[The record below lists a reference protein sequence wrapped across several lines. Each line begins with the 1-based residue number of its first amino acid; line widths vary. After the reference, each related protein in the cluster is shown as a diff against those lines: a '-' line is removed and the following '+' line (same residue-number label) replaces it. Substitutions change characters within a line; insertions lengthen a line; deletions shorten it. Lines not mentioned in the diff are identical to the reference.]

1 MTFLRRLR
9 HISLCLGLLWVS
21 GCAAAGARLYKDLQ
35 AEDPAVRI
43 QAVVRAG
50 QIKDQG
56 AVPYLVD
63 RLTDSEVDVRLFAIV
78 SLEKITGQRMG
89 YHIYDPPA
97 KRAEAVD
104 RWRQWLATRHASQAA
119 TSQPEV
125 AQKP

>member
-9 HISLCLGLLWVS
+9 HIFLCLGLFWVS
-21 GCAAAGARLYKDLQ
+21 GCAAGGAALYEDLQ
-35 AEDPAVRI
+35 AEDPSVRI
-43 QAVVRAG
+43 KAAVRAG
-50 QIKDQG
+50 QIKDPG

-89 YHIYDPPA
+89 YHVYDPPA
-97 KRAEAVD
+97 QQAEAVD
-104 RWRQWLATRHASQAA
+104 RWRKWLATRRAAPEA

-125 AQKP
+125 AQKS